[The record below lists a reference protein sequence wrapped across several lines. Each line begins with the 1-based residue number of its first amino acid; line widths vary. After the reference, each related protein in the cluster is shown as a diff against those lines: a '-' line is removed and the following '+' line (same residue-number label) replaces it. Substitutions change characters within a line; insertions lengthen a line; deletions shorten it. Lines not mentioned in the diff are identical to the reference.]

1 MKAVVIGLV
10 LSLLVV
16 LPVGCGNKDKDKEKP
31 KDEPSALDAFTDY
44 ATGKTQ
50 IEAGQAA
57 KQKLIG
63 ISIQEAVD
71 YFRVQEERDPTSLQD
86 LVDAGNLPSQYT
98 KDEYGRPL
106 QSSVKD
112 GKLVVRSV
120 KPDGTVSWEK
130 AF

>member
-1 MKAVVIGLV
+1 MKALAIGLV
-10 LSLLVV
+10 LLLLVV
-16 LPVGCGNKDKDKEKP
+16 IPVGCGKKDKDENK
-31 KDEPSALDAFTDY
+31 KDEKGALDTTVDY
-44 ATGKTQ
+44 LTGKTA
-50 IEAGQAA
+50 IDAGTSMRRD
-57 KQKLIG
+57 LIG

-86 LVDAGNLPSQYT
+86 LVDAGNLASEYT
-98 KDEYGRPL
+98 KDEFRRPL

-120 KPDGTVSWEK
+120 KPDGTLNWEK